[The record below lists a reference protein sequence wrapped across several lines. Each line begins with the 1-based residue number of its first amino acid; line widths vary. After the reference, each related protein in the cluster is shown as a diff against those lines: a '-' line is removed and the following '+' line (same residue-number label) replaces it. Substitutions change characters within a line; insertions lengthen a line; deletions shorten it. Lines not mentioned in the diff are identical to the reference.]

1 MILLPRQARDK
12 HRESQEKRP
21 FSLSVEA
28 IRLAGMG
35 LEAAQ
40 AKAAK
45 AAESMRGR
53 YDGVNMDGYKA
64 KGDALGADGRPRL

>member
-1 MILLPRQARDK
+1 MSILPRHARDK
-12 HRESQEKRP
+12 QGISRKATV
-21 FSLSVEA
+21 SLSVEA

-40 AKAAK
+40 AKAAE

-53 YDGVNMDGYKA
+53 YDGVDMDGYKA